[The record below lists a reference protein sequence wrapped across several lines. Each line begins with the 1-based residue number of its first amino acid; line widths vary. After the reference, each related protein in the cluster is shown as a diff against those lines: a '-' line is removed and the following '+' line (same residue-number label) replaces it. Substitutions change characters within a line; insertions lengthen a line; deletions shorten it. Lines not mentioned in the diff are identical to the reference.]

1 MDFKAILKSVRITGK
16 GAALNL
22 EVTIDDLGTLEGI
35 QALIND
41 WVAVNIKPFQLSIS
55 DISYDED

>member
-1 MDFKAILKSVRITGK
+1 MLLRHAANRGK

-35 QALIND
+35 QSLIND

-55 DISYDED
+55 DIGYDED